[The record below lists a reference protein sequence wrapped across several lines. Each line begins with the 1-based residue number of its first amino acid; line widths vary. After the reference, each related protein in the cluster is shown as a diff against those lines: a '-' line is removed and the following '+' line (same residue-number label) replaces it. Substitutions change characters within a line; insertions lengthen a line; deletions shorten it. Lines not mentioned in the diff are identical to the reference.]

1 MRLRSNFA
9 LLACASFL
17 SACSDGSGPPPSVG
31 PLTQVAIRSG
41 TPQSA
46 PAGTALTT
54 PIVVVPQDAQGR
66 TVVNQ
71 TATFTVTGGGGSLAS
86 GTAQA
91 NPDGSIT
98 VPQWTLG
105 KTDVPQVLTVDVAG
119 KTTVITLNV
128 TTGYV
133 LNFRFFG
140 APMNATDQAAF
151 TTAAARV
158 RGFIV
163 GSVPPENMAGADM
176 EFCTGAGS
184 APLNETVPGL
194 LIFAAAQSIDG
205 PGKTLAQAGPCYI
218 RSTTDFRTVVGLMQF
233 DSDDLATM
241 SNERLIEV
249 ITHEMLH
256 VVGLGSF
263 WDPPPQGK
271 GLLTGSGSPGA
282 GYIGV
287 NGLAGCREVGG
298 TVACTNSVPVEDCV
312 GVPNCGAGSLE
323 SHWKEATFGRELM
336 TPFINGGGTNP
347 LSAMSIRSFQD
358 LDYVVN
364 TAAADNYTVPLPAL
378 RSVGEAPSSMMF
390 SPRWERRLA
399 FMPRV
404 ARSASD
410 KAQAAP

>member
-1 MRLRSNFA
+1 
-9 LLACASFL
+9 
-17 SACSDGSGPPPSVG
+17 VG

-46 PAGTALTT
+46 PAGTPLIT
-54 PIVVVPQDAQGR
+54 PIIVVPQDAQGR

-71 TATFTVTGGGGSLAS
+71 TATFTVTSGGGSIAT

-98 VPQWTLG
+98 VPTWTLG

-128 TTGYV
+128 TTAYT
-133 LNFRFFG
+133 LIFRFFG
-140 APMNATDQAAF
+140 APISATHQTAF
-151 TTAAARV
+151 ATAAARV

-163 GSVPPENMAGADM
+163 GSVPPENMNGAEM
-176 EFCTGAGS
+176 EFCTGPGS
-184 APLNETVPGL
+184 PPLNETVNGL

-205 PGKTLAQAGPCYI
+205 PGQTLAQAGPCYI

-241 SNERLIEV
+241 TNERLIEV

-256 VVGLGSF
+256 VVGLGSY

-271 GLLTGSGSPGA
+271 GLLVGSGSPGA
-282 GYIGV
+282 GYIGA
-287 NGLAGCREVGG
+287 NGLAGCRALGG
-298 TVACTNSVPVEDCV
+298 TVVCANSVPVEDCV
-312 GVPNCGAGSLE
+312 GVANCGAGSLE
-323 SHWKEATFGRELM
+323 SHWKENTFGRELM
-336 TPFINGGGTNP
+336 TPFLNGGGSNP

-364 TAAADNYTVPLPAL
+364 TAAADDYTVPLPAFS
-378 RSVGEAPSSMMF
+378 SVGEAPSSVMF

-399 FMPRV
+399 FTPRP
-404 ARSASD
+404 ARSSSE
-410 KAQAAP
+410 KVLPAP